1 MQLKNVSSV
10 TPPWL
15 WGLYSPTATVTSL
28 WKHTQNQYN
37 TGYAMSPATQT
48 TQLTGGTRGNTQAL
62 RDTHLHDTSFWSL
75 FLHLNFL
82 SSPEKA
88 HKPFKQNQVKGRGG
102 LFCYLQGSRRELQ
115 VFVNEIISYLSVR
128 TGWFRRLTPVLHRSL
143 HCWCNTSKL
152 HTRLFLLFHTPA
164 SPHQRPLQVIFP
176 ACKAQV
182 SLQVHLLVNS
192 PAMGRI
198 SAEAIHSSGRDRL
211 IRGSTTN
218 LPKQHRDQHWWNP
231 KWPPPGNLLSKVCSS
246 ETRPH
251 VVGSTGSGPTSA

>member
-1 MQLKNVSSV
+1 
-10 TPPWL
+10 
-15 WGLYSPTATVTSL
+15 
-28 WKHTQNQYN
+28 
-37 TGYAMSPATQT
+37 MSPATQT

-115 VFVNEIISYLSVR
+115 VFVNEIISYLSVG

-152 HTRLFLLFHTPA
+152 HTLA
-164 SPHQRPLQVIFP
+164 SPHQWPLQVIFSSM
-176 ACKAQV
+176 Q
-182 SLQVHLLVNS
+182 S
-192 PAMGRI
+192 PGFTP
-198 SAEAIHSSGRDRL
+198 
-211 IRGSTTN
+211 GS
-218 LPKQHRDQHWWNP
+218 
-231 KWPPPGNLLSKVCSS
+231 PPREQPGN
-246 ETRPH
+246 
-251 VVGSTGSGPTSA
+251 G